1 MYEDEEQT
9 EVIGAFCTLIIP
21 WRGHTEAIVVGDLGD
36 GYIVK
41 VGNGKEICVSHDDV
55 LLYD

>member
-1 MYEDEEQT
+1 MYDYEELT

-21 WRGHTEAIVVGDLGD
+21 WRGYTEAIVVGDLGD
-36 GYIVK
+36 GYIVR
-41 VGNGKEICVSHDDV
+41 VGNGKEICVSRDEV